1 MTYHCMRFLRKAL
14 EKYSYGELMIRN
26 RAVLGFAM
34 VILSIAGLYAQAQM
48 PNAEPYLTEK
58 AVQGIIKNHEKLL
71 ESLNTILD
79 GEDSKERQWME
90 SFQAALEKDSN
101 PAAFL
106 KKNPTPKKLQ
116 RLFRKYGLDGKTG
129 LLQIMVIA
137 YAVLNYE
144 YGAIP
149 FGIHPD
155 DLKLVEKYHT
165 ELSELLKPIP

>member
-1 MTYHCMRFLRKAL
+1 MIKKSITAGFLL
-14 EKYSYGELMIRN
+14 
-26 RAVLGFAM
+26 VVF
-34 VILSIAGLYAQAQM
+34 SIVVLYAQAQTPKM
-48 PNAEPYLTEK
+48 EPILTEA
-58 AVQGIIKNHEKLL
+58 AVKGVIKNHEKLL

-79 GEDSKERQWME
+79 GEDSKEKQWFE

-101 PAAFL
+101 PADFL

-116 RLFRKYGLDGKTG
+116 TLFRKYGLDGKTG

-137 YAVLNYE
+137 YAALNSE

-155 DLKLVEKYHT
+155 DLKLVQKYHA
-165 ELSELLKPIP
+165 ELSELLKPIPVE

>member
-1 MTYHCMRFLRKAL
+1 
-14 EKYSYGELMIRN
+14 MIKN
-26 RAVLGFAM
+26 SIAVGMAF
-34 VILSIAGLYAQAQM
+34 VVLSIAGLYAQAQT

-58 AVQGIIKNHEKLL
+58 AVKGFIKNHDKLH

-79 GEDSKERQWME
+79 GEDSKEKQWFE

-101 PAAFL
+101 PADFL

-116 RLFRKYGLDGKTG
+116 TLFRKYGLDGKTG

-137 YAVLNYE
+137 YAALNSE

-155 DLKLVEKYHT
+155 DLKLVQKYHA
-165 ELSELLKPIP
+165 ELSELLKPIPVE

>member
-1 MTYHCMRFLRKAL
+1 
-14 EKYSYGELMIRN
+14 MIKKSIT
-26 RAVLGFAM
+26 AGILLVVLSM
-34 VILSIAGLYAQAQM
+34 AGLYAQSQK
-48 PNAEPYLTEK
+48 PLTEPYLTEA
-58 AVQGIIKNHEKLL
+58 AVKGLIKNHEKLL

-79 GEDSKERQWME
+79 GEDSKEKQWFE

-116 RLFRKYGLDGKTG
+116 TLFRKYGLDGKTG

-137 YAVLNYE
+137 YAALNSE

-155 DLKLVEKYHT
+155 DLKLVQKYHA
-165 ELSELLKPIP
+165 ELSELLKPIPVE

>member
-1 MTYHCMRFLRKAL
+1 MIKKSITAGFLL
-14 EKYSYGELMIRN
+14 
-26 RAVLGFAM
+26 VVF
-34 VILSIAGLYAQAQM
+34 SIVVLYAQAQTPKM
-48 PNAEPYLTEK
+48 EPILTEA
-58 AVQGIIKNHEKLL
+58 AVKGLIKNHEKLL

-79 GEDSKERQWME
+79 GEDSKEKQWFE

-101 PAAFL
+101 PADFL

-116 RLFRKYGLDGKTG
+116 TLFRKYGLDGKTG

-137 YAVLNYE
+137 YAALNSE

-155 DLKLVEKYHT
+155 DLKLVQKYHV
-165 ELSELLKPIP
+165 ELSELFKPIPVETETDSE

>member
-1 MTYHCMRFLRKAL
+1 
-14 EKYSYGELMIRN
+14 MIKKSITGGILLV
-26 RAVLGFAM
+26 VLSM
-34 VILSIAGLYAQAQM
+34 AGLYAQSQK
-48 PNAEPYLTEK
+48 PLTEPYLTEA
-58 AVQGIIKNHEKLL
+58 AVKGLIKNHEKLL

-79 GEDSKERQWME
+79 GEDSKEKQWFE

-116 RLFRKYGLDGKTG
+116 TLFRKYGLDGKTG

-137 YAVLNYE
+137 YAALNSE

-155 DLKLVEKYHT
+155 DLKLVQKYHA
-165 ELSELLKPIP
+165 ELSELLKPIPVETESNAGNQ

>member
-1 MTYHCMRFLRKAL
+1 
-14 EKYSYGELMIRN
+14 MIKKSIT
-26 RAVLGFAM
+26 AGILLVVLSM
-34 VILSIAGLYAQAQM
+34 AGLYAQSQK
-48 PNAEPYLTEK
+48 PLTEPYLTEA
-58 AVQGIIKNHEKLL
+58 AVKGLIKNHEKLL

-79 GEDSKERQWME
+79 GGDSKERQWFE

-116 RLFRKYGLDGKTG
+116 TLFRKYGLDGKTG

-137 YAVLNYE
+137 YAVLNSE
-144 YGAIP
+144 YGALPI
-149 FGIHPD
+149 GIHPD

>member
-1 MTYHCMRFLRKAL
+1 MIKKSITAGFLF
-14 EKYSYGELMIRN
+14 
-26 RAVLGFAM
+26 VVF
-34 VILSIAGLYAQAQM
+34 SIAVLYAQAQT
-48 PNAEPYLTEK
+48 PNTDPYLTEA
-58 AVQGIIKNHEKLL
+58 AVKGLIKNHEKLL

-79 GEDSKERQWME
+79 GEDSKERQWFE

-116 RLFRKYGLDGKTG
+116 TLFRKYGLDGKTG

-137 YAVLNYE
+137 YAALNSE

-155 DLKLVEKYHT
+155 DLKLVQKYHA
-165 ELSELLKPIP
+165 ELSELLKPIPVE

>member
-1 MTYHCMRFLRKAL
+1 
-14 EKYSYGELMIRN
+14 MIKKSITGGILLV
-26 RAVLGFAM
+26 VLSM
-34 VILSIAGLYAQAQM
+34 AGLYAQSQK
-48 PNAEPYLTEK
+48 PLTEPYLTEA
-58 AVQGIIKNHEKLL
+58 AVKGLIKNHEKLL

-79 GEDSKERQWME
+79 GEDSKEKQWFE

-116 RLFRKYGLDGKTG
+116 TLFRKYGLDGKTG

-137 YAVLNYE
+137 YAALNSE

-155 DLKLVEKYHT
+155 DLKLVQKYHA
-165 ELSELLKPIP
+165 ELSELLKPIPVE